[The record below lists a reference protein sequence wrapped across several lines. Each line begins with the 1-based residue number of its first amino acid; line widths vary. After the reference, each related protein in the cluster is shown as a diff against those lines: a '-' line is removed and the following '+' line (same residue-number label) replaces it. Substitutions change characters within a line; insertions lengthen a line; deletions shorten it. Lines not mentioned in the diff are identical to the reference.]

1 MNVRKVFTYLAV
13 LVFVCVASQFAF
25 TPPVFA
31 SHLTI
36 EVWTDKPEYG
46 PGDEITI
53 MAIVSYD
60 GQLIEATIEAG
71 HIDITPARDD
81 EFSYRHIITRQFE
94 QLRSG
99 LFIANV
105 TVGEPGGRE
114 IYVSASALI
123 REGPCCK
130 TIYGFGVASFSVGP
144 LCPPGYCPCGFAPC
158 STNGAATPD
167 FSVKHS
173 IELKGSGETWVS
185 FGIPNYVMEELSRRA
200 HQVRFREAS
209 PRGVEARTYEA
220 LSDLGLSLS
229 RRAGEVAGYLNPEDM
244 WEADYSF
251 LIEALNPEG
260 NVIARISIEIE
271 IIWD

>member
-1 MNVRKVFTYLAV
+1 MNMRKLFIYSVV
-13 LVFVCVASQFAF
+13 LILVCAASQLAFA
-25 TPPVFA
+25 PSGFA

-36 EVWTDKPEYG
+36 EVWTDKPEYR
-46 PGDEITI
+46 PGDEVTI
-53 MAIVSYD
+53 MAMVSYD
-60 GQLIEATIEAG
+60 GRLIDATIEAA
-71 HIDITPARDD
+71 HIDIRPARDD
-81 EFSYRHIITRQFE
+81 EFRYRHIITREFE
-94 QLRSG
+94 QLRPG

-144 LCPPGYCPCGFAPC
+144 LCPPGYYPCGFAPC
-158 STNGAATPD
+158 GTGGAATPD

-173 IELKGSGETWVS
+173 IELKATGEKWIS
-185 FGIPNYVMEELSRRA
+185 FGIPNYVTEELSRRA
-200 HQVRFREAS
+200 HQVTFREAS
-209 PRGVEARTYEA
+209 PRGAEARIYDT

-229 RRAGEVAGYLNPEDM
+229 RRTGEVTGYLNPEEM
-244 WEADYSF
+244 WDPDYSF
-251 LIEALNPEG
+251 LIEALSPEG
-260 NVIARISIEIE
+260 NVIGKISVQIE